1 MKIKNDN
8 LKDITKFEFLLT
20 IDDNIICQ
28 RYFNVRKY
36 NPQTRDSIDVYD
48 TMSYITTELEEDL
61 VKKSIEKLYDEY
73 NPYRFKKDSDDKLT
87 NEDKPNLWD
96 EKFHLILKLN
106 GSEVYHKILPAGI
119 YPPKV
124 RYTVDIRPIIPRILN
139 ELSDTLSRKKLSYY

>member
-1 MKIKNDN
+1 M
-8 LKDITKFEFLLT
+8 
-20 IDDNIICQ
+20 C
-28 RYFNVRKY
+28 
-36 NPQTRDSIDVYD
+36 
-48 TMSYITTELEEDL
+48 MSYITTELEEDL

>member
-106 GSEVYHKILPAGI
+106 RIQI
-119 YPPKV
+119 Y
-124 RYTVDIRPIIPRILN
+124 
-139 ELSDTLSRKKLSYY
+139 

>member
-8 LKDITKFEFLLT
+8 LKDVTKFEFLLT

-36 NPQTRDSIDVYD
+36 NSKAMDSIDVHD
-48 TMSYITTELEEDL
+48 TMCDISSGLEEEL
-61 VKKSIEKLYDEY
+61 VKKSIDRLYDEY
-73 NPYRFKKDSDDKLT
+73 NPYRFKKESDDKLT
-87 NEDKPNLWD
+87 KDEKPTLWD

-106 GSEVYHKILPAGI
+106 GNEVYHRILPAGI